1 MSHLETLR
9 AIVANSHDVSR
20 FTIDTDLRGEA
31 GMDGN
36 LAVLLQAARMLDE
49 HAEDTATLAL
59 EERARVVAW
68 LRAEAF
74 LSLYEATPN
83 DVADALARGI
93 AVIGS
98 DD

>member
-49 HAEDTATLAL
+49 HAEDTATRAS
-59 EERARVVAW
+59 EEAV
-68 LRAEAF
+68 E
-74 LSLYEATPN
+74 
-83 DVADALARGI
+83 ADAAWV
-93 AVIGS
+93 AFIGACN
-98 DD
+98 D